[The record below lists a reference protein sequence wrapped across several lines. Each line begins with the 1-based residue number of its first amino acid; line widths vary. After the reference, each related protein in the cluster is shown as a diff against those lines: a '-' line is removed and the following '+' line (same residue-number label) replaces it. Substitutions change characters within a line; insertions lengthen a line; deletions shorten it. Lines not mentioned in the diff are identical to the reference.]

1 MYQNFETLNDL
12 IEHLQEIAEQETADG
27 TSVGEL
33 PVAIAHQ
40 QSWPLAE
47 RVSAVTVADRDG
59 MKVWLAASPSY
70 DLDYAPRN
78 AWEGGI
84 EGIDFGD
91 YDGDDDECEEWQ

>member
-1 MYQNFETLNDL
+1 MYQDINTLNDL
-12 IEHLQEIAEQETADG
+12 IEILQEMAERETAG
-27 TSVGEL
+27 GMSVGEL

-47 RVSAVTVADRDG
+47 AISAVTVADRDG
-59 MKVWLAASPSY
+59 MKVWLAATPTY

-84 EGIDFGD
+84 EGIDF
-91 YDGDDDECEEWQ
+91 DDEEW